1 MKRLASFLLI
11 FIVVGGM
18 TPAAN
23 QDWKRWSE
31 RKARKVVNNATRI
44 EGFGGLGQML
54 LRGIGGGL
62 TGRMEIPQVQVT
74 WITDDTCWALARIRQ
89 IQERLT
95 DEEAVQAHDQCRSEF
110 ADYYAFYVAA
120 SEIVFTRFYGWHG
133 GVKEDVTDTSNP
145 NRIFLQH
152 KKDRDIFLRPAKI
165 VQEPS
170 WLTDPKYLTQFP
182 SVTAQA
188 IILFPRDKD
197 FLENQ
202 KEVEFEMVQEG
213 DKIRAKFE
221 IKKLTE
227 DLDDL

>member
-1 MKRLASFLLI
+1 MKRLTSFLLI

-44 EGFGGLGQML
+44 QGISFGKLL
-54 LRGIGGGL
+54 LRGVGGGL
-62 TGRMEIPQVQVT
+62 TGVTTMPQVQVT

-95 DEEAVQAHDQCRSEF
+95 DEEAVQVHDQCRSEF

-120 SEIVFTRFYGWHG
+120 YEMVFTRFYVWHG
-133 GVKEDVTDTSNP
+133 GIEEDVTDTSHP

-152 KKDRDIFLRPAKI
+152 KNDRDIFLRPAKI
-165 VQEPS
+165 VQEAS
-170 WLTDPKYLTQFP
+170 WLTDPKYLNQFP
-182 SVTAQA
+182 SVTSQA

-221 IKKLTE
+221 IKKLVE
-227 DLDDL
+227 DLEDL

>member
-1 MKRLASFLLI
+1 LLI

-31 RKARKVVNNATRI
+31 RKAKRVVNNATRI
-44 EGFGGLGQML
+44 EGFGSLGKML
-54 LRGIGGGL
+54 LRGVGGGL

-95 DEEAVQAHDQCRSEF
+95 DEEAEQTHDQCRSEF
-110 ADYYAFYVAA
+110 KDYYAFYVAA
-120 SEIVFTRFYGWHG
+120 YEMVFTRFYGWHG
-133 GVKEDVTDTSNP
+133 GVKGDVTDTSNP

-152 KKDRDIFLRPAKI
+152 KNDRDIFLRPAKI

-170 WLTDPKYLTQFP
+170 WLTDSKYLTQFP
-182 SVTAQA
+182 YVTAQA
-188 IILFPRDKD
+188 IILFPRDED

-221 IKKLTE
+221 IKKLVE
-227 DLDDL
+227 DLEDL

>member
-44 EGFGGLGQML
+44 QGISFGKLL
-54 LRGIGGGL
+54 LRGVGGGL
-62 TGRMEIPQVQVT
+62 TGVTTMPQVQVT

-95 DEEAVQAHDQCRSEF
+95 DEEAEQAHDECRSES
-110 ADYYAFYVAA
+110 ADYYAFYVSAY
-120 SEIVFTRFYGWHG
+120 EIVLTGFYG
-133 GVKEDVTDTSNP
+133 GVKGDVTDTSNP

-152 KKDRDIFLRPAKI
+152 KNDRDIFLRPAKI
-165 VQEPS
+165 VEGHL
-170 WLTDPKYLTQFP
+170 WVTDPKYLSQIP
-182 SVTAQA
+182 SITSQA

-221 IKKLTE
+221 IKKLVE
-227 DLDDL
+227 DLEDL

>member
-1 MKRLASFLLI
+1 MKRLTSFLLI
-11 FIVVGGM
+11 FIVVTGM

-23 QDWKRWSE
+23 QAWKRWSE
-31 RKARKVVNNATRI
+31 GKAKGVVKNATQVKGLSTWKTLGRI
-44 EGFGGLGQML
+44 
-54 LRGIGGGL
+54 IGGGL
-62 TGRMEIPQVQVT
+62 MGGTKMPQVQVT
-74 WITDDTCWALARIRQ
+74 WITDDTCWAWARIRQ

-95 DEEAVQAHDQCRSEF
+95 DEEAEQTHDQCRSEF

-120 SEIVFTRFYGWHG
+120 YEIVLTQFYAGISA
-133 GVKEDVTDTSNP
+133 DVTDTSNP

-165 VQEPS
+165 VEGPL
-170 WLTDPKYLTQFP
+170 WVTDPKYLNQFP

-213 DKIRAKFE
+213 DKIRAKFK
-221 IKKLTE
+221 ISKLVE
-227 DLDDL
+227 DLEDL

>member
-1 MKRLASFLLI
+1 MKRLTSFLLI
-11 FIVVGGM
+11 FIVVGGIA
-18 TPAAN
+18 PAAN

-44 EGFGGLGQML
+44 QGISFGKLL
-54 LRGIGGGL
+54 LRGVGGGL
-62 TGRMEIPQVQVT
+62 TGVTTMPQVQVT

-95 DEEAVQAHDQCRSEF
+95 DEEAEQAHDQCRSES
-110 ADYYAFYVAA
+110 ADYYAFYVSAY
-120 SEIVFTRFYGWHG
+120 EIVLTGFYG
-133 GVKEDVTDTSNP
+133 GVKGDVTDTSNP

-152 KKDRDIFLRPAKI
+152 KNDRDIFLRPAKI
-165 VQEPS
+165 VEGPL
-170 WLTDPKYLTQFP
+170 WVIDPKYLNQFP

-202 KEVEFEMVQEG
+202 KEVELEMVQEG

-221 IKKLTE
+221 IRKLVE
-227 DLDDL
+227 DLEDL

>member
-11 FIVVGGM
+11 FIVVTGI

-31 RKARKVVNNATRI
+31 GKAKGVVKNATQV
-44 EGFGGLGQML
+44 EGLSFGKSLGRMFGGALM
-54 LRGIGGGL
+54 GGAK
-62 TGRMEIPQVQVT
+62 MPQVQVT
-74 WITDDTCWALARIRQ
+74 WITDDTCWAWARIRQ

-95 DEEAVQAHDQCRSEF
+95 DEEAEQTHDECRSEF

-120 SEIVFTRFYGWHG
+120 YEMVLSQFYVGINP
-133 GVKEDVTDTSNP
+133 EVTDTSNP

-152 KKDRDIFLRPAKI
+152 KNDRNTFLRPEKI
-165 VQEPS
+165 VEGPL
-170 WLTDPKYLTQFP
+170 WVTDPKYLSQIP
-182 SVTAQA
+182 SITSQA

-213 DKIRAKFE
+213 DKIRAKFK
-221 IKKLTE
+221 ISKLVE
-227 DLDDL
+227 DLEDL

>member
-1 MKRLASFLLI
+1 MKRLTSFLLI

-31 RKARKVVNNATRI
+31 RKAKRVVNNATRI
-44 EGFGGLGQML
+44 EGFGGPGTML
-54 LRGIGGGL
+54 LRGVGGGL

-95 DEEAVQAHDQCRSEF
+95 DEEAEQAHDECRSES
-110 ADYYAFYVAA
+110 ADYYAFYVSAY
-120 SEIVFTRFYGWHG
+120 EIVLAGFYG
-133 GVKEDVTDTSNP
+133 GVKGDITDTSNP

-152 KKDRDIFLRPAKI
+152 KNDRDIFLRPAKI
-165 VQEPS
+165 VQEPP
-170 WLTDPKYLTQFP
+170 WPTDPKYLTQFP

-202 KEVEFEMVQEG
+202 KEVVFEMVQEG
-213 DKIRAKFE
+213 DKIRAKFK
-221 IKKLTE
+221 ISKLVE
-227 DLDDL
+227 DLEDL

>member
-44 EGFGGLGQML
+44 QGISFGKLL
-54 LRGIGGGL
+54 LRGVGGGL
-62 TGRMEIPQVQVT
+62 TGVTTMPQVQVT

-95 DEEAVQAHDQCRSEF
+95 DEEAEQAHDQCRSES
-110 ADYYAFYVAA
+110 ADYYAFYVSAY
-120 SEIVFTRFYGWHG
+120 EIVLTGFYG
-133 GVKEDVTDTSNP
+133 GVKGDVTDTSNP

-152 KKDRDIFLRPAKI
+152 KNDRDIFLRPAKI
-165 VQEPS
+165 VEGPL
-170 WLTDPKYLTQFP
+170 WVIDPKYLNQFP

-202 KEVEFEMVQEG
+202 KEVELEMVQEG

-221 IKKLTE
+221 IRKLVE
-227 DLDDL
+227 DLEDL